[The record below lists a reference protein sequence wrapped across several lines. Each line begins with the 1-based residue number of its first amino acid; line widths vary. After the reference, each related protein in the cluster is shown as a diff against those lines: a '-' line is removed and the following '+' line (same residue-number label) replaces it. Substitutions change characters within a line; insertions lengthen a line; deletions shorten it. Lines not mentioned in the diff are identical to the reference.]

1 MSLYKIMMK
10 RRSVRYFKN
19 QKIPE
24 NIINELL
31 DVANNAPSGGNIQ
44 PISIILVQDDDN
56 KKNLA
61 KTVGDQPWVRNAPLS
76 MIFCIDFYKIKKW
89 ATISNVNF
97 RGENSFSHFLIAYA
111 DIMCAAE
118 NVVILAESYGL
129 GSVYVGSIQ
138 SAVDLVRDYFSIP
151 KNVLPMMILSIG
163 YPESIPKSMPKLNKN
178 FVIHNEKYKILSEDE
193 IKEAYDEKYGDFD
206 EDVNRY
212 LEKAYIEVIEADKQ
226 QIKKRTKSVI
236 RRMKNLEIKN
246 HAQFLFKLRYPSDLM
261 VKMNELQFKTFKE
274 AGFDFS
280 L

>member
-1 MSLYKIMMK
+1 MMK